1 MFLLFWL
8 PSFNNSSFI
17 LLLITELTDRGKFYF
32 KKAEQVCKSKKQI
45 ETSEA
50 ISVEDLTYA
59 VVKYKMT
66 GLDFVKEKND
76 SLGCKFKQ
84 LDPNDH
90 DRVFQFSLRV
100 TEQDQYTVDDCEPQ
114 IESEI
119 VIRLLEKLNSSNN
132 IDCFPEF
139 IRAMCKAFK
148 NCL

>member
-1 MFLLFWL
+1 M
-8 PSFNNSSFI
+8 SFI

-90 DRVFQFSLRV
+90 DKVFQFSFKSHRTGSIYGWWLRATDRIWNCYSFV
-100 TEQDQYTVDDCEPQ
+100 GKV
-114 IESEI
+114 
-119 VIRLLEKLNSSNN
+119 
-132 IDCFPEF
+132 EF
-139 IRAMCKAFK
+139 IQ
-148 NCL
+148 